1 MPGLNFSSAITTL
14 LRVTRPVFTSRRDRV
29 VYAAHAY
36 HLCQG
41 YILIG
46 LGKPEELNT
55 LPEDA
60 PEIPFDGWN
69 DSQDLYIFK
78 YRDESDKLLP
88 VILKCAAI
96 ANTLVIC
103 VESLDPEHQETR
115 TLNISVEE
123 FTTESPDLIR
133 GYQALEKLVDQFSQI
148 LGEFR
153 REEKEPEI
161 PPGMGLSNGCLES
174 SPSPIHDKHN
184 TARGS
189 TTRSHPV

>member
-41 YILIG
+41 YTLIG
-46 LGKPEELNT
+46 LAKPEESNT
-55 LPEDA
+55 LPDDA

-78 YRDESDKLLP
+78 YRDDSGKLLP

-103 VESLDPEHQETR
+103 VEALDPEIEETR
-115 TLNISVEE
+115 TLNVSVEE
-123 FTTESPDLIR
+123 FTTESADLIR
-133 GYQALEKLVDQFSQI
+133 GYRGLEKLVDQFNQI

-153 REEKEPEI
+153 REEEEPDF
-161 PPGMGLSNGCLES
+161 PPGMGLSNGCTAT
-174 SPSPIHDKHN
+174 SPSPMCDKSVGG
-184 TARGS
+184 RGS
-189 TTRSHPV
+189 AA